1 MGSCRQALGQWAE
14 AFAYYQRIYVLYG
27 GYPAWVAK
35 AYMESMVC
43 LEALGGREEEL
54 LQTCREMISIPALA
68 AFPETDEAR
77 ERLKQLSG
85 EVLP

>member
-1 MGSCRQALGQWAE
+1 M
-14 AFAYYQRIYVLYG
+14 
-27 GYPAWVAK
+27 AK
-35 AYMESMVC
+35 AYVKSIVC

-68 AFPETDEAR
+68 AFPETGEAR
-77 ERLKQLSG
+77 ARLKQLSG